1 MTFGNSK
8 SIIIIS
14 EISEV
19 IKMTPKKKMGR
30 PKSKDPLKID
40 VKVRLSEQMAEK
52 LETYCKE
59 NKTEKATVIR
69 ELITDFLKDK

>member
-1 MTFGNSK
+1 
-8 SIIIIS
+8 
-14 EISEV
+14 
-19 IKMTPKKKMGR
+19 MTPKKKMGR

-69 ELITDFLKDK
+69 ELITDFLKDR